1 MRAHTAARKSVTY
14 VRDKNNNAVET
25 EVFIC
30 EVRLTLDDPLD
41 RQRLLIE
48 VNKTSRGGGLR
59 RQLDRYLQ
67 VKTKEW
73 MAGLYYPGKS

>member
-1 MRAHTAARKSVTY
+1 MSSHGDSG
-14 VRDKNNNAVET
+14 
-25 EVFIC
+25 C
-30 EVRLTLDDPLD
+30 EVLGSSRLASQSLTVDRRSAWSLDDPLD